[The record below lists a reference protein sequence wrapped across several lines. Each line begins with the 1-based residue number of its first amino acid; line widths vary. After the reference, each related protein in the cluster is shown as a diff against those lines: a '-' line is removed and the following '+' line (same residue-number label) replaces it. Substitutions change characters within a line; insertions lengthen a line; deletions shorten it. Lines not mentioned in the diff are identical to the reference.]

1 MAKKKQVKRRRT
13 FKVGADYNG
22 IPYIRFRGKYLN
34 RELGL
39 SGGDRLEITRDNDL
53 IILRKFSDE
62 EVAQYE
68 ESKRTN
74 AQKAL
79 LKKLFPLN
87 KKKQAAPVMMVA
99 ESRSNGYSVEN
110 EVNHDK
116 IIEEYRK
123 IVAEM

>member
-1 MAKKKQVKRRRT
+1 MAKKKQSKRRRT
-13 FKVGADYNG
+13 FKVGADHNG

-39 SGGDRLEITRDNDL
+39 NGGDRLEITRDNDL

-68 ESKRTN
+68 ENKRAN

-87 KKKQAAPVMMVA
+87 QKKQATPVMMVA
-99 ESRSNGYSVEN
+99 ENRSNGYSVEN

-116 IIEEYRK
+116 IVEEYRK